1 MGTSPWWSP
10 PPFPTRF
17 VPLAAPRPVAG
28 TRARVG
34 RTPMMCQST
43 GTIGVRLPEERQEA
57 PASTWGLRCGVGS
70 LGLRRSAR
78 QVRAKSLR
86 QGT

>member
-1 MGTSPWWSP
+1 
-10 PPFPTRF
+10 
-17 VPLAAPRPVAG
+17 
-28 TRARVG
+28 
-34 RTPMMCQST
+34 MMCQST